1 MQTLKHLLGRS
12 LFAIRL
18 DTILMRHEAVVVAFH
33 RVRDDADLTD
43 SLTIDSRTFESYC
56 RFFKRFFHVVPL
68 AELVETLHAGRAPH
82 RALAITFDDGYRD
95 NFQHAAPILEK
106 LALPAT
112 FFVVSR
118 WIGTSIVPFWD
129 RDRGVQYPWMT
140 WEHLRE
146 LHRRGFAIGAHTRT
160 HVDLGAVSGED
171 AQQEIA
177 GAREDLEDALG
188 APVQTFAYPFG
199 GREHLTEANRAR
211 VKAAGFRCCCSGFG
225 GTVTRATDPFQLPRV
240 PISTWHPYPYQF
252 GFDVAMGRSVSPSP
266 VEHPCCETS
275 EATGF

>member
-12 LFAIRL
+12 LYALRL
-18 DTILMRHEAVVVAFH
+18 DTVLMRHEAVVVAFH

-43 SLTIDSRTFESYC
+43 SLTIHSRTFESYC
-56 RFFKRFFHVVPL
+56 RFFKRFFNVVPL
-68 AELVETLHAGRAPH
+68 AELVETLHAGQAPH

-106 LALPAT
+106 LSLPAT

-118 WIGTSIVPFWD
+118 WVGTSIVPFWD

-140 WEHLRE
+140 WEHLRD
-146 LHRRGFAIGAHTRT
+146 LHRRGFTIGAHTRT
-160 HVDLGAVSGED
+160 HVDLGTVSGDD

-177 GAREDLEDALG
+177 GAREDLEHALG
-188 APVQTFAYPFG
+188 TPVQTFAYPFG

-225 GTVTRATDPFQLPRV
+225 GTVSRATDPFQLPRV
-240 PISTWHPYPYQF
+240 PISTWHAYPYQF
-252 GFDVAMGRSVSPSP
+252 GFDVALGRSVSPSP

>member
-12 LFAIRL
+12 IFAIRL

-56 RFFKRFFHVVPL
+56 RFFKRFFNVVPL
-68 AELVETLHAGRAPH
+68 AELVETLHAGQAPH

-106 LALPAT
+106 LGLPAT

-129 RDRGVQYPWMT
+129 RDRGVQFPWMT
-140 WEHLRE
+140 WEHLRD
-146 LHRRGFAIGAHTRT
+146 LRRRGFSIGAHTRT
-160 HVDLGAVSGED
+160 HVDLGSVSGED

-177 GAREDLEDALG
+177 GARDDLEQALG
-188 APVQTFAYPFG
+188 TPVRTFAYPFG

-211 VKAAGFRCCCSGFG
+211 VKAAGFRCCCSGYG
-225 GTVTRATDPFQLPRV
+225 GTVTRVTDPFHLPRV

-252 GFDVAMGRSVSPSP
+252 GFDVALGRSVSPSP